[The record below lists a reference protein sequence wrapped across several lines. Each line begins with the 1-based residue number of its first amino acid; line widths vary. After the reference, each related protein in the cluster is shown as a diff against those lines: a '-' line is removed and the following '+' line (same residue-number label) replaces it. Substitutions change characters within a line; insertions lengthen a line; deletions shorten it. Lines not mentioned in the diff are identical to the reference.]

1 MDHSKSRSAS
11 VAKLTWTMVH
21 KFCDLKAGPV
31 NWAKPQILITKRMS
45 RYPNSRKVSYNH
57 RSLKSPSIINDNF
70 PILLRSVDE
79 TVQSMTKHWL
89 KQARFQRRADWAM
102 EQLSLLRPSDRCGFE
117 MSRSRNV
124 RSKCR
129 WSMYLQFSLLL
140 PASWVL
146 HRLTSRVIHRLE
158 LWIGSEEPTIHTGSH
173 DCLGQS
179 TVWTNAT
186 TEKARQYRQ
195 IKQADIDQSLEKSVA
210 SD

>member
-89 KQARFQRRADWAM
+89 KQARFQRRATEPWN
-102 EQLSLLRPSDRCGFE
+102 S
-117 MSRSRNV
+117 
-124 RSKCR
+124 CR
-129 WSMYLQFSLLL
+129 FCD
-140 PASWVL
+140 P
-146 HRLTSRVIHRLE
+146 
-158 LWIGSEEPTIHTGSH
+158 
-173 DCLGQS
+173 
-179 TVWTNAT
+179 
-186 TEKARQYRQ
+186 Q
-195 IKQADIDQSLEKSVA
+195 IDVA
-210 SD
+210 SRCLEAAMCVQNVDDQCICNSHCFSQLAGFFIDLRAEWSIA